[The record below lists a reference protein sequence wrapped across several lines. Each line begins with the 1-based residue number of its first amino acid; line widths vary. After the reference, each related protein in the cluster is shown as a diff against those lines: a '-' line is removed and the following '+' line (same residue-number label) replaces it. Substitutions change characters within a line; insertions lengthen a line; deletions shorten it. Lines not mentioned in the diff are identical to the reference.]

1 MSYNLHI
8 LYSAD
13 DSINYDISTT
23 DKKEPIG
30 RLYILNTEEP
40 ALLKL
45 GIEKE
50 WFLAH
55 QSGDFLICGHI
66 NHSGEWSLSSYRSL
80 EPSLNYKSQK
90 EVFDR
95 IFSHEYVRD
104 ILERR
109 EGEVVETNIAI
120 AINHNS
126 SNSDNPDENTNN
138 SGDKSDNKIIEDLN
152 ISSQNL
158 LVLENL
164 ILRSSPEEI
173 LLSQYQEEET
183 MQNYSIQTKE
193 RENIVVYE
201 KESEQ
206 ILEKFEL
213 LEIQGLLIDRI
224 VEECQQR
231 SEREF
236 TLPPFGIIT
245 VPNSEDYFTLR
256 SESDEHEI
264 LAATFDSEVIH
275 ELNNTDALE
284 LIEIMYK
291 LQMEN
296 VIKPQ
301 KQVEQKL
308 ETAHNL
314 THSPKGID
322 YGS

>member
-1 MSYNLHI
+1 MSYQLHL
-8 LYSAD
+8 LYSAND
-13 DSINYDISTT
+13 AVNYDISSS
-23 DKKEPIG
+23 EIQGNIG
-30 RLYILNTEEP
+30 RLYILNAEEP
-40 ALLKL
+40 TLLKL

-66 NHSGEWSLSSYRSL
+66 NNSGEWSLSSYRSL

-120 AINHNS
+120 AINNNS
-126 SNSDNPDENTNN
+126 SNNDNQDDNTNH
-138 SGDKSDNKIIEDLN
+138 SGDKSDGKILENVN
-152 ISSQNL
+152 ISPQNL

-173 LLSQYQEEET
+173 ISSQYQEEEI
-183 MQNYSIQTKE
+183 MQNYSIQTTE
-193 RENIVVYE
+193 RENIVVSE
-201 KESEQ
+201 KKSEP
-206 ILEKFEL
+206 ILETFEL

-231 SEREF
+231 SEHEF
-236 TLPPFGIIT
+236 TLPPFGTIT
-245 VPNSEDYFTLR
+245 VSNHEDYFTLR

-264 LAATFDSEVIH
+264 LAATFDSEIIH

-291 LQMEN
+291 FQMEN

-314 THSPKGID
+314 PHSPKGID